1 MRNTRPETVREDWA
15 VATTFFAFRLSDGK
29 LLGMIDVRHNLAV
42 PFLKEYGGHI
52 GYAVRPTER
61 RKGYGVRM
69 LRLALDYCRALGI
82 QAARLGCY
90 SDNIPSI
97 RTIERCGGVRM
108 EEKKYLDGKPMDL
121 YEIPLKEQEK
131 EEGVS

>member
-1 MRNTRPETVREDWA
+1 
-15 VATTFFAFRLSDGK
+15 
-29 LLGMIDVRHNLAV
+29 MIDVRYSLAV

-82 QAARLGCY
+82 QCY

-97 RTIERCGGVRM
+97 RTIERCGSVRM
-108 EEKKYLDGKPMDL
+108 EEKKYLDGKPMYL